1 MQNLRRIVA
10 VCLMGLIFASG
21 VYAGDAGDVAKI
33 NINTATA
40 EQLTQLKG
48 IGASHAAAIVAY
60 REQNGPFQNPEDL
73 MRVPRIGEKTFE
85 KNKALI
91 TVQGPKK
98 RQAKK

>member
-21 VYAGDAGDVAKI
+21 VYAGDVAKI

>member
-1 MQNLRRIVA
+1 MQNLRRVVA

-21 VYAGDAGDVAKI
+21 VWADDVAQI

-60 REQNGPFQNPEDL
+60 REKNGPFQKAEYL
-73 MRVPRIGEKTFE
+73 MKVPRIGQKTFE

-91 TVQGPKK
+91 SVQNPKK
-98 RQAKK
+98 RQAKN

>member
-1 MQNLRRIVA
+1 MQNFRRVLT
-10 VCLMGLIFASG
+10 VCLIGLIFASG
-21 VYAGDAGDVAKI
+21 AYAGEVGKI

-40 EQLTQLKG
+40 EQLTQLNG

-60 REQNGPFQNPEDL
+60 REQNGPFQKPEDL

-85 KNKALI
+85 KNKDII
-91 TVQGPKK
+91 TVQRPKK

>member
-10 VCLMGLIFASG
+10 VYLMGLIFASG
-21 VYAGDAGDVAKI
+21 VYAGDVAKI

>member
-1 MQNLRRIVA
+1 MQNLRRVVA

-21 VYAGDAGDVAKI
+21 VWAGDVAQI

-60 REQNGPFQNPEDL
+60 REKNGPFQKAEDL
-73 MRVPRIGEKTFE
+73 MKVPRIGQKTFE

-91 TVQGPKK
+91 SVQNPKK
-98 RQAKK
+98 RQAKN